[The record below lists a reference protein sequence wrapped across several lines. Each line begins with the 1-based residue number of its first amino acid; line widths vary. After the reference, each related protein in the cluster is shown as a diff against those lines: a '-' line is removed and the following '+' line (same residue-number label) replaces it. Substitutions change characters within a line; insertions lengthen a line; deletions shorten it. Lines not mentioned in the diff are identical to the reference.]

1 MKASLDTNVIIHLY
15 RANEQEL
22 LFKLFLDGIF
32 IDEFILNRELKKH
45 GQDVMPLVLSDIGA
59 GKIEVIRKDDLKNMG
74 ILQLYNQYLDEE
86 QRLYFLSDMG
96 EVHAIALARS
106 IGAISVVT
114 DDTKDH
120 GPHYALMRIPDS
132 NIVPLTF
139 YEALILLYL
148 KGDYTSTQTIDIFK
162 NVLEKAPE
170 LSYDLKSKIK
180 TFIRRFIKEPYT
192 ERDFIWFK
200 SFCCEFGVSVRAKMK
215 EIVDKL

>member
-1 MKASLDTNVIIHLY
+1 MKASLDTNVVIHLY
-15 RANEQEL
+15 RANAQEL

-32 IDEFILNRELKKH
+32 IDEFILNQELKRH

-59 GKIEVIRKDDLKNMG
+59 GKIEVVRKNDLKNMG
-74 ILQLYNQYLDEE
+74 ILQLYNQYLYEE
-86 QRLYFLSDMG
+86 QQLYFLSDMG

-132 NIVPLTF
+132 NIIPLTF

-148 KGDYTSTQTIDIFK
+148 KGNYTSTQTIDIFK
-162 NVLEKAPE
+162 NVLDKAPE
-170 LSYDLKSKIK
+170 LLYDLKSKIK
-180 TFIRRFIKEPYT
+180 AFIRRFIKEPYT
-192 ERDFIWFK
+192 DRDFIWFK
-200 SFCCEFGVSVRAKMK
+200 SFCCEFHISVKAKMK

>member
-32 IDEFILNRELKKH
+32 VDEFILNQELKRH
-45 GQDVMPLVLSDIGA
+45 GQDILPVVLSDIEA
-59 GKIEVIRKDDLKNMG
+59 GKIKVVRKDDLKNMG
-74 ILQLYNQYLDEE
+74 ILQLYNQYLYEE
-86 QRLYFLSDMG
+86 QQLYFLSDMG

-132 NIVPLTF
+132 NIIPLTF
-139 YEALILLYL
+139 YEVLILLYL
-148 KGDYTSTQTIDIFK
+148 KGDYTSSQTIDVFK
-162 NVLEKAPE
+162 NVLERIFFRAPCKK
-170 LSYDLKSKIK
+170 LK
-180 TFIRRFIKEPYT
+180 RR
-192 ERDFIWFK
+192 
-200 SFCCEFGVSVRAKMK
+200 GRA
-215 EIVDKL
+215 